1 MAAPSHAMKINGV
14 CQVFWTTKMVHL
26 CPLMANTIVFVCFFA
41 HLIAPFLFWRIY
53 VKNDKFRL
61 TQYFIFFFVWKRAA
75 KTLLNKMYLCVMEE
89 SKSHRIGMTCRQT
102 NDPRI
107 RIFGYITSSKPF
119 IVHFLWD
126 FGSLKSRTFFQLFV
140 PTKIRPVF
148 VVTHIWAKPQGK
160 TPPQN

>member
-14 CQVFWTTKMVHL
+14 CKVFWTTKMVHL
-26 CPLMANTIVFVCFFA
+26 CPLMFLCTSYSAIFVLEDLCEK
-41 HLIAPFLFWRIY
+41 LQISIDPIL
-53 VKNDKFRL
+53 
-61 TQYFIFFFVWKRAA
+61 YFFFFVWKRAA

-89 SKSHRIGMTCRQT
+89 SKSHRIGMTCRQI

-126 FGSLKSRTFFQLFV
+126 FGSLKSRTFFSCSFLQRLGLSLLWPIYELNPKV
-140 PTKIRPVF
+140 RHHLKI
-148 VVTHIWAKPQGK
+148 KNNNNK
-160 TPPQN
+160 